1 MSAMTGQEAIEYIT
15 SKKTVETA
23 PGLHRI
29 RTLMEAL
36 GNPQREYPCIHV
48 AGTNGKGSACAMADS
63 ILRSAG
69 YKTGLD
75 TSPHLLRFNER
86 IQIGGMPVSD
96 ERLAQATERVRE
108 AAEAMEEGPNWSEV
122 ITAVTLVAFA
132 LEKVD
137 AAVLEVG
144 LGGEFDPTNVIDT
157 PAAALIMNIGYDHT
171 ELLGGTLEEIASA
184 KAGIIKPG
192 GDVVVY
198 RGTPGV
204 EAVFEQAAAR
214 CGARLHKAD
223 FDSIRPVSETIDGQ
237 VFDACGYK
245 SLSLPLAGPHQQRNA
260 AVVITAMD
268 VLRARGW
275 HITEDDIR
283 GGLAHVVWPARFEVI
298 SHDPVFILDGGH
310 NPQCL
315 DAADDALRRLLPGK
329 RVVFLTGMLRDKD
342 VSEMVARLRTVSD
355 QYVTITPLSDRA
367 MEAEELTKL
376 IRAQGGDAVTGGEIA
391 RGIELARERAGK
403 DGAVCCIGSLYLA
416 GAVRSIM
423 LGPDPLQAAGTAK

>member
-1 MSAMTGQEAIEYIT
+1 MTVQDAIDYIN
-15 SKKTVETA
+15 SKKTVETS

-29 RTLMEAL
+29 RALMEAL

-48 AGTNGKGSACAMADS
+48 AGTNGKGSACAITES

-69 YKTGLD
+69 YRTGLD

-86 IQIGGMPVSD
+86 IQINGVPVSD
-96 ERLAQATERVRE
+96 ERLAEAAQRVRE
-108 AAEAMEEGPNWSEV
+108 AAEAMEEGPNWSEI
-122 ITAVTLVAFA
+122 ITAVTFVVFA

-137 AAVLEVG
+137 VAVLEVG
-144 LGGEFDPTNVIDT
+144 LGGQFDPTNVIDT
-157 PAAALIMNIGYDHT
+157 PAAAMIMNIGFDHM
-171 ELLGGTLEEIASA
+171 EYLGNTLEEIASA

-192 GDVVVY
+192 GDIIVY
-198 RGTPGV
+198 RGTPDV
-204 EAVFEQAAAR
+204 EAVFERTAAG

-245 SLSLPLAGPHQQRNA
+245 DLTLPLAGAHQQRNA
-260 AVVITAMD
+260 AVVVSAMEI
-268 VLRARGW
+268 LRSTGW
-275 HITEDDIR
+275 HITGNDIR
-283 GGLAHVVWPARFEVI
+283 RGLAEVVWPARFEVI

-329 RVVFLTGMLRDKD
+329 RVVFLVGMLRDKD
-342 VSEMVARLRTVSD
+342 VKEMVARLRTVSSE
-355 QYVTITPLSDRA
+355 YVTVTPLSDRA
-367 MEAEELTKL
+367 MEAEDLTKL
-376 IRAQGGDAVTGGEIA
+376 ILAQGGDAVTGGEIA
-391 RGIELARERAGK
+391 RGVELARERAGK
-403 DGAVCCIGSLYLA
+403 DGAVCCIGSLYMA

-423 LGPDPLQAAGTAK
+423 LGTDHLPFAGEDPRS

>member
-86 IQIGGMPVSD
+86 IQIGGVPVSD
-96 ERLAQATERVRE
+96 ERLAEATERVRE

-157 PAAALIMNIGYDHT
+157 PAAALIMNIGYDHM
-171 ELLGGTLEEIASA
+171 ELLGNTLEEIASA
-184 KAGIIKPG
+184 KAGIIKSG
-192 GDVVVY
+192 GDVIVY
-198 RGTPGV
+198 RGEPGV
-204 EAVFEQAAAR
+204 EAVFERTAAER
-214 CGARLHKAD
+214 GARLHKAD
-223 FDSIRPVSETIDGQ
+223 FDSIRPVSESIDGQ
-237 VFDACGYK
+237 VFDACGYEG
-245 SLSLPLAGPHQQRNA
+245 LRLPLAGPHQQRNA

-268 VLRARGW
+268 VLREKGW
-275 HITEDDIR
+275 HITGEDIR
-283 GGLAHVVWPARFEVI
+283 TGLAGVVWPARFEVI
-298 SHDPVFILDGGH
+298 SRDPVFILDGGH

-329 RVVFLTGMLRDKD
+329 RVVFLVGMLRDKD
-342 VSEMVARLRTVSD
+342 VEEMVTRLRTVSD
-355 QYVTITPLSDRA
+355 QYVTITPVSDRA

-376 IRAQGGDAVTGGEIA
+376 IRAKGGQAVTGGDIA
-391 RGIELARERAGK
+391 RGIALARERAGK

-416 GAVRSIM
+416 GTVRSIM
-423 LGPDPLQAAGTAK
+423 VESDQNSR

>member
-1 MSAMTGQEAIEYIT
+1 MD
-15 SKKTVETA
+15 
-23 PGLHRI
+23 
-29 RTLMEAL
+29 AL

-48 AGTNGKGSACAMADS
+48 AGTNGKGSACAMAES
-63 ILRSAG
+63 VLRAAG
-69 YKTGLD
+69 YRTGLD

-86 IQIGGMPVSD
+86 IQINGMPVSD
-96 ERLAQATERVRE
+96 ERLAEAVERVRE

-122 ITAVTLVAFA
+122 INAVTFVVFA

-137 AAVLEVG
+137 VAVLEVG

-157 PAAALIMNIGYDHT
+157 PAAALIMNIGYDHM
-171 ELLGGTLEEIASA
+171 EYLGNTLEEIASA

-198 RGTPGV
+198 RGEPGV
-204 EAVFEQAAAR
+204 EAVFERKAGL

-223 FDSIRPVSETIDGQ
+223 FSSIRPVSESIDGQ
-237 VFDACGYK
+237 VFDACGYEG
-245 SLSLPLAGPHQQRNA
+245 LMLPLAGPHQQRNA

-268 VLRARGW
+268 TLRAKGW
-275 HITEDDIR
+275 HIREEDVR
-283 GGLAHVVWPARFEVI
+283 SGLARVVWPARFEVI

-329 RVVFLTGMLRDKD
+329 RIVFLVGMLRDKD
-342 VSEMVARLRTVSD
+342 VTEMVARLRTVSSE
-355 QYVTITPLSDRA
+355 YVTITPVSDRA
-367 MEAEELTKL
+367 MEAEDLTKL

-391 RGIELARERAGK
+391 RGIAIARERAGK

-423 LGPDPLQAAGTAK
+423 LGTDRMPSAGEGPES

>member
-1 MSAMTGQEAIEYIT
+1 MD
-15 SKKTVETA
+15 
-23 PGLHRI
+23 
-29 RTLMEAL
+29 AL

-48 AGTNGKGSACAMADS
+48 AGTNGKGSACAMAES
-63 ILRSAG
+63 VLRAAG
-69 YKTGLD
+69 YRTGLD

-86 IQIGGMPVSD
+86 IQINGMPVSD
-96 ERLAQATERVRE
+96 ERLAEAVERVRE

-122 ITAVTLVAFA
+122 INAVTFVVFA

-137 AAVLEVG
+137 VAVLEVG

-157 PAAALIMNIGYDHT
+157 PAAALIMNIGYDHM
-171 ELLGGTLEEIASA
+171 EYLGNTLEEIASV

-198 RGTPGV
+198 RGEPGV
-204 EAVFEQAAAR
+204 EAVFERKAGL

-223 FDSIRPVSETIDGQ
+223 FDSIRPVSESIDGQ
-237 VFDACGYK
+237 VFDACGYEG
-245 SLSLPLAGPHQQRNA
+245 LMLPLAGPHQQRNA

-268 VLRARGW
+268 TLRAKGW
-275 HITEDDIR
+275 HIREEDVR
-283 GGLAHVVWPARFEVI
+283 SGLARVVWPARFEVI

-329 RVVFLTGMLRDKD
+329 RIVFLVGMLRDKD
-342 VSEMVARLRTVSD
+342 VTEMVARLRTVSSE
-355 QYVTITPLSDRA
+355 YVTITPVSDRA
-367 MEAEELTKL
+367 MEAEDLTKL

-391 RGIELARERAGK
+391 RGIAIARERAGK

-423 LGPDPLQAAGTAK
+423 LGTDRMPSAGEGPKS

>member
-1 MSAMTGQEAIEYIT
+1 MTAQEAIDYIT

-29 RTLMEAL
+29 RILMDAL
-36 GNPQREYPCIHV
+36 GNPQRQYPCIHV
-48 AGTNGKGSACAMADS
+48 AGTNGKGSACAMAES
-63 ILRSAG
+63 ILRAAG
-69 YKTGLD
+69 YRTGLD

-86 IQIGGMPVSD
+86 IQINGVPVSD
-96 ERLAQATERVRE
+96 ECLAAAAERVRE
-108 AAEAMEEGPNWSEV
+108 AAEAMEEGPNWSEI

-132 LEKVD
+132 MEKVD
-137 AAVLEVG
+137 VAVLEVG
-144 LGGEFDPTNVIDT
+144 LGGEFDSTNVIDT
-157 PAAALIMNIGYDHT
+157 PAAAMIMNIGYDHMDM
-171 ELLGGTLEEIASA
+171 LGNTLEEIASA

-204 EAVFEQAAAR
+204 ETVFEKAAAER
-214 CGARLHKAD
+214 GARLHKAD
-223 FDSIRPVSETIDGQ
+223 FDSVRPVSESIDGQ
-237 VFDACGYK
+237 VFDACGYAG
-245 SLSLPLAGPHQQRNA
+245 LSLPLAGPHQQRNA

-268 VLRARGW
+268 ILRGKGW
-275 HITEDDIR
+275 HITREDIR
-283 GGLAHVVWPARFEVI
+283 RGLAGVVWPARFEVI

-329 RVVFLTGMLRDKD
+329 RVVFLVGMLRDKD
-342 VSEMVARLRTVSD
+342 VEEMVERLRTVSSE
-355 QYVTITPLSDRA
+355 YVTITPLSDRA
-367 MEAEELTKL
+367 MEAEELTKV
-376 IRAQGGDAVTGGEIA
+376 IRAKGGDAVTGGEIA
-391 RGIELARERAGK
+391 RGIELARERAGE

-423 LGPDPLQAAGTAK
+423 LGRDSLPSSGEASGH